1 MLNIAID
8 GPCGAGKSTIS
19 KMVANRLGIT
29 YLDTGAMYR
38 AVALYVLRRGYDV
51 TDAEAVVPLLG
62 EIGISY
68 RNAEGGSRILLN
80 GEDVSDAIRVHS
92 ISKAASDV
100 SKIPQVR
107 EFLVKMQRKIASEND
122 VVLDGRDITSN
133 VLPDARFKFYLTAD
147 IRERAR
153 RRHEEL
159 KTKGSDLSF
168 ETVLEDIRD
177 RDRNDMTRAVAPLVK
192 TADSI
197 LIDSTELGI
206 EQVVAL
212 IVEAVKRG

>member
-51 TDAEAVVPLLG
+51 TEAEAVVPLLG